1 MPDPKGNRMEFETL
15 LATSEGVLARVT
27 LNRPKRKNAFSP
39 RMATE
44 LRAVLAQYEADS
56 QVRVLVLRGAGGNFC
71 SGGDLQGDGDGDNDG
86 ARDVMERC
94 YNPAILALHHF
105 PKPVIAVV
113 EGVVAGAGVNLAL
126 SCDLVYAAEGARFAE
141 LFVRRSLTLDC
152 GGSWLLPRVVGLN
165 RAKEL
170 AFFGDWCDAQD
181 ALRIGLVSDV
191 VAVEEL
197 DAYIDERAARL
208 AALPPLALAE
218 IKRGLNGAYEVDLA
232 QALEREAVGQRTL
245 AGTAD
250 FREAMQAF
258 LEKRRGTFTGR

>member
-1 MPDPKGNRMEFETL
+1 M
-15 LATSEGVLARVT
+15 
-27 LNRPKRKNAFSP
+27 
-39 RMATE
+39 
-44 LRAVLAQYEADS
+44 
-56 QVRVLVLRGAGGNFC
+56 
-71 SGGDLQGDGDGDNDG
+71 
-86 ARDVMERC
+86 
-94 YNPAILALHHF
+94 
-105 PKPVIAVV
+105 
-113 EGVVAGAGVNLAL
+113 

-141 LFVRRSLTLDC
+141 LFVRRSLTVDC

-191 VAVEEL
+191 VALEEL

-232 QALEREAVGQRTL
+232 QALEREAAAQQTL

-250 FREAMQAF
+250 FHEAMRAF
-258 LEKRRGTFTGR
+258 LEKRSATFTGR